1 MVIVRNLLLCSL
13 IFAVMVFSGWDDLT
27 AADDPNV
34 KKDVQVEAVPDTGP
48 SGPSKTVV
56 KNPHGFLQYDGT
68 GYRVVT
74 REAKPDKAN
83 QVRLKPVTTKEGGT
97 VYVLEV
103 VDEKKMPT
111 EETRAEN
118 QGPRL
123 AVERLENLESRK
135 GVGPVPVKEHKAEYG
150 VGVKVSDSSDIL
162 VGRQVTLER
171 EDNKNLDSRDD
182 GWRFRFK
189 TNF

>member
-1 MVIVRNLLLCSL
+1 MVIARNILLCSVV
-13 IFAVMVFSGWDDLT
+13 FAVMAFYGWDDLT
-27 AADDPNV
+27 AADPNA
-34 KKDVQVEAVPDTGP
+34 KKDVQVEAVPDAGP
-48 SGPSKTVV
+48 HESPKTVV

-74 REAKPDKAN
+74 RDVKPDKAS

-103 VDEKKMPT
+103 VDEKQKAAA
-111 EETRAEN
+111 EEPKAPEE
-118 QGPRL
+118 GPRL

-135 GVGPVPVKEHKAEYG
+135 GVGPVPVKEHKADYG
-150 VGVKVSDSSDIL
+150 VGVKVSESSDIL
-162 VGRQVTLER
+162 VGRQVILER
-171 EDNKNLDSRDD
+171 EENKNLDSRDD